1 MFNVAPVNANR
12 KAKHLVKAPASRGSR
27 PKTPLTWR
35 LQWSFLWSPANRDRQ
50 VFAGSAAQRHLNAAP
65 KLKKHHR

>member
-12 KAKHLVKAPASRGSR
+12 KARHLVKAPASCGSR

-50 VFAGSAAQRHLNAAP
+50 VFDRFRRAAAFECRAQI
-65 KLKKHHR
+65 KKAS